1 MERRFK
7 ILGLLNIEPPPFFN
21 SHWRGL
27 SKYNGCKIYWTYLK
41 FSLLLEMGFKILKL
55 QNVEPLLLFFIP
67 IWEGVQKYYGC
78 IILNSS
84 DSLLLLEMGFKIV
97 WLRHI
102 EPHPHPHPPYFS
114 NFMGEGFQNNMAAKC
129 WTLHIFIISIREG
142 VQNVAQNIEP
152 TFYLNPS
159 PIEIENGRRFNILRL
174 IIILTPSTLRIGYW
188 RPEFNRSQ
196 R

>member
-1 MERRFK
+1 MNLPQIFTAIGDGVQNIKAAKCWTPSPLFHSYLRGGSK
-7 ILGLLNIEPPPFFN
+7 ILN
-21 SHWRGL
+21 
-27 SKYNGCKIYWTYLK
+27 
-41 FSLLLEMGFKILKL
+41 
-55 QNVEPLLLFFIP
+55 
-67 IWEGVQKYYGC
+67 GC

-102 EPHPHPHPPYFS
+102 EPQPPAPTPYFS
-114 NFMGEGFQNNMAAKC
+114 NFMGEGFQNMAAKC

-159 PIEIENGRRFNILRL
+159 PIGIENGRRFNILRL

>member
-1 MERRFK
+1 MNLPQIFTAIGDGVQNIKAAKCWTPSPLFHSYLRGGSK
-7 ILGLLNIEPPPFFN
+7 ILWLHNIKFIWFSFAIGNGVQN
-21 SHWRGL
+21 SMATT
-27 SKYNGCKIYWTYLK
+27 YWT
-41 FSLLLEMGFKILKL
+41 
-55 QNVEPLLLFFIP
+55 PAP
-67 IWEGVQKYYGC
+67 T
-78 IILNSS
+78 
-84 DSLLLLEMGFKIV
+84 
-97 WLRHI
+97 
-102 EPHPHPHPPYFS
+102 PPTPYFS
-114 NFMGEGFQNNMAAKC
+114 NFMGEGFQNMAAKC

>member
-1 MERRFK
+1 MNLPQIFTAIGDGVQNIKAAKCWTPSPLFHSYLRGGSK
-7 ILGLLNIEPPPFFN
+7 ILN
-21 SHWRGL
+21 
-27 SKYNGCKIYWTYLK
+27 
-41 FSLLLEMGFKILKL
+41 
-55 QNVEPLLLFFIP
+55 
-67 IWEGVQKYYGC
+67 GC

-84 DSLLLLEMGFKIV
+84 DSLLLLEIGFKIV

-102 EPHPHPHPPYFS
+102 EPPPPYFS

-129 WTLHIFIISIREG
+129 WTLHIFIISIRKG

>member
-27 SKYNGCKIYWTYLK
+27 SKYNGCEIYWTYLK

-67 IWEGVQKYYGC
+67 IWEGVKKYYGC

-102 EPHPHPHPPYFS
+102 EPQPPPPPPPPIS
-114 NFMGEGFQNNMAAKC
+114 QISWERGFKI
-129 WTLHIFIISIREG
+129 WL
-142 VQNVAQNIEP
+142 QNVEP
-152 TFYLNPS
+152 YTYL
-159 PIEIENGRRFNILRL
+159 
-174 IIILTPSTLRIGYW
+174 
-188 RPEFNRSQ
+188 
-196 R
+196 